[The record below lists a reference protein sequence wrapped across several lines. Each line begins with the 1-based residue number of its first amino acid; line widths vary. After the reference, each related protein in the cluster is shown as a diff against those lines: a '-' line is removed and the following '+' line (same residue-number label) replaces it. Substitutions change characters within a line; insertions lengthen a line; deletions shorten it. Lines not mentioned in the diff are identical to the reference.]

1 MRKDRDNKKAP
12 TSDAPP
18 IRFGSSISRG
28 KDEGQRGSSESLLF
42 SNCTFPPVFLQAA
55 LSVLI
60 KVVAL
65 TGLSAVIKGTVKKVS
80 TGEITSS
87 SGLMGSQF
95 YQCTHVFS

>member
-1 MRKDRDNKKAP
+1 MHLRSASVLPFRVGRTKDNVGVQ
-12 TSDAPP
+12 TV
-18 IRFGSSISRG
+18 SSFQIALSR
-28 KDEGQRGSSESLLF
+28 QF
-42 SNCTFPPVFLQAA
+42 FLQAA

-95 YQCTHVFS
+95 YQCTHGFS